1 MFVYSARAH
10 PLGIYSENLFSLEE
24 TVRGG
29 AAYMGPAFYGLLGV
43 FLGRA
48 SCRWGLVPSTMTVP
62 VAFDKVSAR
71 MVPLVLRDAAA
82 LFQSW

>member
-29 AAYMGPAFYGLLGV
+29 GRLYG
-43 FLGRA
+43 
-48 SCRWGLVPSTMTVP
+48 SCILR
-62 VAFDKVSAR
+62 SAR
-71 MVPLVLRDAAA
+71 RVPGACQL
-82 LFQSW
+82 

>member
-29 AAYMGPAFYGLLGV
+29 RLYG
-43 FLGRA
+43 
-48 SCRWGLVPSTMTVP
+48 SCILR
-62 VAFDKVSAR
+62 SAR
-71 MVPLVLRDAAA
+71 RVPGACQL
-82 LFQSW
+82 